1 MKRSLVIIFLL
12 FSTSVYSANEYLNS
26 LQHCQIG
33 TFEPYMDY
41 TKGGDEYRP
50 NSESAYDYDNNRVS
64 RTIGIR
70 LRIPFGS
77 TCTKE
82 YRRLVLSNEL
92 LRQQLEMLKL
102 CARYKDLVLSDDF
115 AEVRR
120 MCQGVSK
127 PSIPK
132 ELPDKGIQLDD

>member
-1 MKRSLVIIFLL
+1 MKRSFVIIFLL

-64 RTIGIR
+64 RNIGIR

-82 YRRLVLSNEL
+82 YRKLVLSNEL

>member
-1 MKRSLVIIFLL
+1 VKRSFVIIFLL

-64 RTIGIR
+64 RNIGIR

-82 YRRLVLSNEL
+82 YRKLVSSDEL

-102 CARYKDLVLSDDF
+102 CAWYKDLVVSDDF

>member
-1 MKRSLVIIFLL
+1 MKRSLIIVLL
-12 FSTSVYSANEYLNS
+12 LCSTSVYSANEYLNS

-41 TKGGDEYRP
+41 TKGGDKYRP
-50 NSESAYDYDNNRVS
+50 NSNDAYDYDSNRVNT
-64 RTIGIR
+64 TIGIR

-120 MCQGVSK
+120 MCRGVSK
-127 PSIPK
+127 PAVPK
-132 ELPDKGIQLDD
+132 VLPDKGVQLDD

>member
-1 MKRSLVIIFLL
+1 MKRSLIIVLL
-12 FSTSVYSANEYLNS
+12 LCSTSVYSANEYLNS

-41 TKGGDEYRP
+41 TKGGDKYRP
-50 NSESAYDYDNNRVS
+50 NSNDAYDYDSNRVNT
-64 RTIGIR
+64 TIGIR

-127 PSIPK
+127 PSVPK
-132 ELPDKGIQLDD
+132 ELPDRGIQLDD